1 MSENRKCV
9 NCRHNIRKEKPS
21 GNIECVCEITN
32 SHIGYVKCFEG
43 WCRHWAKQKD
53 GKEAKFV
60 FVDDFH
66 TVELTEETIK
76 SLEEL
81 RQKIYDKL
89 GISQDYFTSHHIGTY
104 LARDMQLP
112 AIIKKN
118 EKVWQ
123 ENLEML
129 QDGILGDVNSPKTLL
144 RYWKLQAEAHYP
156 CAVENVRYFEDVVRK
171 ENENAQNKG

>member
-1 MSENRKCV
+1 MS
-9 NCRHNIRKEKPS
+9 
-21 GNIECVCEITN
+21 
-32 SHIGYVKCFEG
+32 
-43 WCRHWAKQKD
+43 D
-53 GKEAKFV
+53 GKEAKFL
-60 FVDDFH
+60 FVDDLH

-76 SLEEL
+76 NLEEL
-81 RQKIYDKL
+81 RQIIYDKF
-89 GISQDYFTSHHIGTY
+89 GISKEYFTSHHIGTY

-156 CAVENVRYFEDVVRK
+156 SAEENVQYFEEMVRK
-171 ENENAQNKG
+171 ESENAEN